1 MNSQRDADLQAREM
15 RERARA
21 ALEVAV
27 LRGWR
32 AAPENVDA
40 LARRLGVSRNV
51 VRRIL
56 VAHGIAIPRGGRK
69 AL

>member
-1 MNSQRDADLQAREM
+1 MNSQRDADLQARAM

-40 LARRLGVSRNV
+40 LARRLGASRNV

-56 VAHGIAIPRGGRK
+56 VAHGIPIPRGGRK